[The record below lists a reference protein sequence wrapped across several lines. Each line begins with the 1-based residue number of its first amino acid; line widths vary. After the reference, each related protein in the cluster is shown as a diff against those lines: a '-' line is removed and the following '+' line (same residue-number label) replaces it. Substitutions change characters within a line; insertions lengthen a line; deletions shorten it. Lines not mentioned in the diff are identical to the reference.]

1 MSLTQESAMSY
12 STEGYYGDTVAEAPV
27 SARRAF
33 IQRTYLH
40 LAGAILAFVGLEALI
55 LQVPALRNAT
65 LSLFTGGMFGML
77 IILAAFIGVSYLA
90 RSWARSATSKGTQY
104 AGLLLFIVFEAII
117 FAPLLFVATSVPK
130 FAEQHLVEKAALM
143 TLAVFAG
150 LTTAVFVTKRDFS
163 FMGPALCVGGWL
175 LLAVIVG
182 AIIFG
187 SGGIVTLLICFA
199 GIALASGF
207 IIYDT
212 SNVIHHFNTN
222 QHVAAALDLFASVA
236 LLFWYILRIFMI
248 SRDE

>member
-1 MSLTQESAMSY
+1 MSY
-12 STEGYYGDTVAEAPV
+12 ATDGYYGDTVAEAPV

-40 LAGAILAFVGLEALI
+40 LAGAILAFVGLETLI
-55 LQVPALRNAT
+55 LQVPALRDAT
-65 LSLFTGGMFGML
+65 LRLFTGGMIGML

-90 RSWARSATSKGTQY
+90 RSWAYSATSKGTQY
-104 AGLLLFIVFEAII
+104 AGLLLFVVFEAII
-117 FAPLLFVATSVPK
+117 FAPLLFIATEPSLPYAKHQLVP
-130 FAEQHLVEKAALM
+130 KAALM

-163 FMGPALCVGGWL
+163 FMGPVLCVGGWL
-175 LLAVIVG
+175 LLALIVG

-187 SGGIVTLLICFA
+187 GGGGLLTLLLCFA
-199 GIALASGF
+199 GLALASGF

-212 SNVIHHFNTN
+212 SDVTHRFNTN
-222 QHVAAALDLFASVA
+222 QHVAAALELFASAA
-236 LLFWYILRIFMI
+236 LMFWYILRIFMI